1 MANETTFSIKF
12 DGYEKT
18 FKNINELVGGL
29 ADMKQELADLEK
41 EFANAEFGS
50 AEWDNLNKQIEK
62 TNNSIKEFEKQV
74 SESSA
79 ITNTAIQKTLK
90 LQEES
95 IKQSE
100 ETAKA
105 FEEAFSPEAIIEFS
119 AKASAAFIGLSEA
132 FGGTGGAAE
141 KSIERIQ
148 KALITVNA
156 IKDSAEVAVL
166 SFKKFKT
173 GLDSWSDSLAKG
185 GKSATLLGKGVDLL
199 GKGLKSPL
207 VILTAIIGVVTALTS
222 AFGNLANVINF
233 VSDSVA
239 GLISGFKALISF
251 ENPLTA
257 FNNEFE
263 RLGKQRDLEKQF
275 QDLQIEIADTSKVL
289 ANLNKELAIATSFG
303 EKRKLTNDIY
313 EQSNAIIE
321 KEIGLLYELEK
332 LETDQ
337 TKRDELLL
345 QRIAKKNEL
354 IQLETQFILDNRQI
368 TLDSINSIT
377 DAQTIQ
383 NATKIRLL
391 EQELLFNTANAK
403 KQEEL
408 VNKSVEADT
417 KAAKF
422 KIANLEALS
431 FLDESLTNEIAALKE
446 EVASKELAGLNRIRA
461 IKINAAELDRQLL
474 QATQQIQLQL
484 NEKELEFIDIRTQ
497 KGIEEAEKLIRFNQT
512 AKEKEIQISIDALNK
527 IGKLTDEEEI
537 RKISLLNE
545 LTQLK
550 IDADQKVLEVSLE
563 NLALLAEAENN
574 QLNLR
579 EKQLQKVFDL
589 QEANSK
595 EEQRLLNLSIQQN
608 EKRLNQV
615 RNIFNI
621 GKIYKDIIADTNK
634 IYDDNFNQLQANKD
648 LQLEQLEIEKKR
660 LEIQIKQL
668 EQTKNKNS
676 QQLQDLEKLKKELE
690 SLNGEDVVINLE
702 FKTGKEANESERKA
716 AVDAKKKEAV
726 QAEIEAGLAVAQG
739 LADVSQ
745 IIINQQLENLQQRL
759 DVINEAK
766 QKIDEQISLLQ
777 SKLESTQNEIDT
789 INTQLETAKGSERD
803 FLQNS
808 LSQELE
814 SRAKIEQA
822 IQKEAAAKKQL
833 ALDEEKIRQQQIKA
847 QRLATQVQSVLTLA
861 QSVGAIASA
870 AAQSGA
876 GAPVIIPLV
885 VAALAAGFAA
895 VKSFVKF
902 ERGGLLKGNSHA
914 QGGIKGTGAFN
925 NIEVEGGEFIV
936 NKRATM
942 QNLPFLQKINQTFEA
957 GGTLGKPATQMFNE
971 GVQSEINKN
980 NLVEAFKSVNLQIGV
995 VDVVEGI
1002 DRVNKINLMNS
1013 IG

>member
-29 ADMKQELADLEK
+29 ADMKQELSDLE
-41 EFANAEFGS
+41 EQFSSAEFGS
-50 AEWDNLNKQIEK
+50 QEWDDLNKQIEK

-79 ITNTAIQKTLK
+79 ITNAAIQKTLK

-239 GLISGFKALISF
+239 GLVSGFKALISF

-263 RLGKQRDLEKQF
+263 RLGKQRGLEQRL
-275 QDLQIEIADTSKVL
+275 DSLNEQIRINLTSFEKLNQQL
-289 ANLNKELAIATSFG
+289 ALSNSFG
-303 EKRKLTNDIY
+303 EKRKLTNEIFEKTNDQLNDQLDI
-313 EQSNAIIE
+313 
-321 KEIGLLYELEK
+321 LRK
-332 LETDQ
+332 LIKVETDK
-337 TKRDELLL
+337 TKLAELDLEF
-345 QRIAKKNEL
+345 QNKRVEI
-354 IQLETQFILDNRQI
+354 IQLQTQNILENRQI

-403 KQEEL
+403 RSEEL

-422 KIANLEALS
+422 KIANLETLS
-431 FLDESLTNEIAALKE
+431 FLDESLINEIAALKE

-461 IKINAAELDRQLL
+461 IKLNAAELDRQLL

-497 KGIEEAEKLIRFNQT
+497 KGIEEAEKLIRFNQA
-512 AKEKEIQISIDALNK
+512 AKEKEIQISLEALNK

-537 RKISLLNE
+537 RKITLLNE

-563 NLALLAEAENN
+563 NLALLAEAQNN
-574 QLNLR
+574 ELDLR

-589 QEANSK
+589 SEANSK

-634 IYDDNFNQLQANKD
+634 IYDDNLKQLEDNRN
-648 LQLEQLEIEKKR
+648 LQLKNLEIEKKR
-660 LEIQIKQL
+660 LEIQINQL
-668 EQTKNKNS
+668 EQTENLTAAQK
-676 QQLQDLEKLKKELE
+676 QQLELLKAELKLLDGQEVKIKLDFQTGV
-690 SLNGEDVVINLE
+690 GEN
-702 FKTGKEANESERKA
+702 EAERKA
-716 AVDAKKKEAV
+716 AIDAKKKEAV
-726 QAEIEAGLAVAQG
+726 QAEIETGLAVAQG

-759 DVINEAK
+759 DVINQAK

-777 SKLESTQNEIDT
+777 SKLEATQNEIDT

-803 FLQNS
+803 FLQNA

-814 SRAKIEQA
+814 SRAKIEQS
-822 IQKEAAAKKQL
+822 IQREAAAKKQL

-847 QRLATQVQSVLTLA
+847 QRLAIQVQSVLTLA
-861 QSVGAIASA
+861 QAAGAVASA
-870 AAQSGA
+870 AAVSNVS
-876 GAPVIIPLV
+876 APIIIPLV

-895 VKSFVKF
+895 VKSFAKF

-914 QGGIKGTGAFN
+914 QGGIKGSGAFN

-957 GGTLGKPATQMFNE
+957 GGTLGKPTTQMFNE

-1013 IG
+1013 I